1 MMLDKRINKLK
12 RRCNKLKKR
21 QLNSMDD
28 LLFNKNVS
36 AKNKQIIL
44 DNFYRR

>member
-1 MMLDKRINKLK
+1 MDITSRIKKLK

-21 QLNSMDD
+21 QLSSMDD

-36 AKNKQIIL
+36 SKNKKIIL
-44 DNFYRR
+44 KVLK